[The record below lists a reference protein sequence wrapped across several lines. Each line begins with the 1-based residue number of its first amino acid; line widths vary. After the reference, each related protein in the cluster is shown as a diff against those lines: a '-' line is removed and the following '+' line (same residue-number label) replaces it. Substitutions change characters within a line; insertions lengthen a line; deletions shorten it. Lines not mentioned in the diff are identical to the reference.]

1 MCAKKQD
8 SSHVIRY
15 SNQYNN
21 NNSKYMKQ
29 AHNLIMLL
37 YYLSLLILLNILF
50 LFVLFWMCVN
60 VKTYE
65 GMSVDATQI
74 IMMDLAIENCECLLF
89 FVSFCFVPVF
99 ISILCNNYS
108 YMCEDFEKSSVF
120 FQVDKSKWQT
130 LLTTTAGTHF
140 CDVFNVVLNFLFM
153 SVMML
158 MYGVDYVEK
167 TMEIF
172 HKEICRKIKKRN
184 IYKRLLRFDYIGGR
198 NRVRKL
204 INIMD
209 WIGYDGGEDG

>member
-1 MCAKKQD
+1 MCLNVKRTKECRLMQ
-8 SSHVIRY
+8 H
-15 SNQYNN
+15 
-21 NNSKYMKQ
+21 K
-29 AHNLIMLL
+29 LL
-37 YYLSLLILLNILF
+37 WWIWRLKI
-50 LFVLFWMCVN
+50 VN
-60 VKTYE
+60 V
-65 GMSVDATQI
+65 
-74 IMMDLAIENCECLLF
+74 
-89 FVSFCFVPVF
+89 FCFCFF
-99 ISILCNNYS
+99 IFALFQFLLVYYAIITRTCVKIW
-108 YMCEDFEKSSVF
+108 KSSVF
-120 FQVDKSKWQT
+120 FSSGQEW

-172 HKEICRKIKKRN
+172 HKEICRKIKRE

-209 WIGYDGGEDG
+209 WIGYDDGEDG